1 MFKNTLPAFAA
12 GAIFAVAVAG
22 GGAVAVAANHDDT
35 AARSSSAPRTGAYDA
50 PGVALDL
57 DENGYTDTI
66 AVMLKCPKGTQMT
79 GGGGGDL
86 TTSGYPLL
94 SAPDQY
100 EKWIYAVGVSEQATE
115 DPTNVFGSIVCF
127 SKDGTH
133 LGGSYRISTTVRS
146 EAITGESLTLL
157 RQAVARNDR

>member
-35 AARSSSAPRTGAYDA
+35 AARSSSAPRTGAFDAVGSAYDTD
-50 PGVALDL
+50 G
-57 DENGYTDTI
+57 NGLTDAI
-66 AVMLKCPKGTQMT
+66 AVSLKCPRGTQMT

-86 TTSGYPLL
+86 TTTGYQLFN
-94 SAPDQY
+94 APDTS
-100 EKWIYAVGVSEQATE
+100 EKWFYAVGVSEDTVE
-115 DPTNVFGSIVCF
+115 DPANVFGSIVCF

-133 LGGSYRISTTVRS
+133 LGGSYRTSTTVRS
-146 EAITGESLTLL
+146 EPLTGESLTLL
-157 RQAVARNDR
+157 RQAVARNAR